1 MCCVV
6 PLVAWVAAV
15 AAPELPRTGG
25 AQNQQVVI
33 RDRLSAK
40 ELVVSVA
47 GRCGKNRYRIVLTN
61 DGHQNRL
68 RVDVNRRQVA
78 AGEIAKVIKLVPPH
92 YFLFDPFVAECFWD
106 RPNARMRLMTA
117 TPTSKPREQWLSF
130 EVTPAGEV
138 TNVRLD

>member
-1 MCCVV
+1 MCCLV
-6 PLVAWVAAV
+6 PLLALVAGVAPAE
-15 AAPELPRTGG
+15 PPRANSPGE
-25 AQNQQVVI
+25 QVVI

-68 RVDVNRRQVA
+68 RVEVNRRQVA

-117 TPTSKPREQWLSF
+117 SPTSKPREQWLSF

-138 TNVRLD
+138 TNVRPD